1 MEVGV
6 IICNEPVKRYQ
17 VMACYVIDM
26 VYLAMGPGT
35 GGLPCMNLYFPTPG
49 YLKDT
54 LWVSAPI
61 SLGLC
66 VFPHIFTVY
75 ACKLTL
81 YIPNQS

>member
-49 YLKDT
+49 YLR
-54 LWVSAPI
+54 
-61 SLGLC
+61 
-66 VFPHIFTVY
+66 
-75 ACKLTL
+75 
-81 YIPNQS
+81 IPSYPFGEGNLIWN